1 MVTAA
6 LDSCIA
12 VEGLVVLLGAL
23 VFTLSILLVLWAFL
37 DATLSEGKLG
47 YEGGGSFVS
56 LAPFGPV
63 AITGEAAKAV
73 DANTFVAG
81 LAGPTFVTA
90 KRELVRGGGSFV
102 GSETSLGAPFG
113 PVAFGGEA
121 SDAVDA
127 NAFVAGL
134 VGTAFFVTA
143 KRELVREGDG
153 GGGSYVRAETTFGP
167 GEAADAVDAST
178 AFVAALV
185 VPAKR
190 ELAQTG

>member
-12 VEGLVVLLGAL
+12 VEGVVVLLGAL
-23 VFTLSILLVLWAFL
+23 VFTLSILLVLGAFL

-47 YEGGGSFVS
+47 SGGGGSFVS

-63 AITGEAAKAV
+63 AIRGEAAKAV
-73 DANTFVAG
+73 NANAFVAG
-81 LAGPTFVTA
+81 LVGPTFVTA
-90 KRELVRGGGSFV
+90 KHELVRGGGSFV
-102 GSETSLGAPFG
+102 GSETTLGVPFG

-121 SDAVDA
+121 GDALDA

-143 KRELVREGDG
+143 KREL
-153 GGGSYVRAETTFGP
+153 P
-167 GEAADAVDAST
+167 
-178 AFVAALV
+178 
-185 VPAKR
+185 
-190 ELAQTG
+190 